1 MLDLA
6 GDPAVE
12 ERRIEGF
19 DAGNAITA
27 FHQRLPGLLGR
38 VADCGQQADSGD
50 YYSAGNDRLLTGARR
65 SIEIAERAAFSPGAR
80 GGAGRWL
87 FFL

>member
-6 GDPAVE
+6 GDPAI
-12 ERRIEGF
+12 ERRGIERF
-19 DAGNAITA
+19 DARDAVPA
-27 FHQRLPGLLGR
+27 LRQRLPGLLSR

-50 YYSAGNDRLLTGARR
+50 YYSAGNNRLLTGATCLI
-65 SIEIAERAAFSPGAR
+65 SIAALPVSPGAR
-80 GGAGRWL
+80 GGIGRWL